1 MKFIVEAN
9 RSDEELNRIVCAA
22 EAQIIGHRKAVAQ
35 LEQIRD
41 SARLQMLSRE
51 IEDGERE

>member
-1 MKFIVEAN
+1 MQFIVEAN

-41 SARLQMLSRE
+41 SARLQMLNRE
-51 IEDGERE
+51 IQDAEVE

>member
-1 MKFIVEAN
+1 MKFIVVDN
-9 RSDEELNRIVCAA
+9 RSDEELNRIVSAA
-22 EAQIIGHRKAVAQ
+22 EAQISGYRKAVAQ

-51 IEDGERE
+51 IQAAERE